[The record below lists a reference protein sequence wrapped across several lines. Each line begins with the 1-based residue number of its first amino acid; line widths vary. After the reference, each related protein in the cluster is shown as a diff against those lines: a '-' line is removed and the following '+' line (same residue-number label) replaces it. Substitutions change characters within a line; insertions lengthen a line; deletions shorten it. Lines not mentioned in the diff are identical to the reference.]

1 MSAKQDTI
9 ALLKDSISNLQENL
23 LDDIL
28 TQLDIAELS
37 EETYQLLLTKMKNSN
52 PDLFRTPK
60 LFRIEQI
67 VVKWEPDEVDGFLL
81 ENLVFHETL
90 QLNTTF
96 ETQSCFS

>member
-37 EETYQLLLTKMKNSN
+37 EETYQLLLTNMKNSN
-52 PDLFRTPK
+52 IELFK
-60 LFRIEQI
+60 ISKALEAQ
-67 VVKWEPDEVDGFLL
+67 EVIDYVLSNKIG
-81 ENLVFHETL
+81 E
-90 QLNTTF
+90 
-96 ETQSCFS
+96 